1 MKKIL
6 GAGILFVLT
15 LTVGA
20 VLIGAVSPLKTRALP
35 PLPPRPTPQPTPT
48 SMPDTIPSSNGSP
61 DGGLITLYVRADPE
75 VMREIGHWRNIWT
88 EVQWQ
93 DGLRNWHDVSGWRGV
108 LDRFSGGLGRK
119 TWWVAKGHLGAGPF
133 RWVIYDGRGGDPL
146 AYSEPFYL
154 PSHPGRIVA
163 VEVTIVPQPGD

>member
-20 VLIGAVSPLKTRALP
+20 VLIGAISPLKSRALP
-35 PLPPRPTPQPTPT
+35 PLPPRPTPEKTPT
-48 SMPDTIPSSNGSP
+48 SVPDIPSSNGSP
-61 DGGLITLYVRADPE
+61 SDGGLITLYVHAGPE
-75 VMREIGHWRNIWT
+75 VMREIGHWQTIWT

-93 DGLRNWHDVSGWRGV
+93 DGLRNWHDVSGWRGI
-108 LDRFSGGLGRK
+108 LDRFSDGLGRK
-119 TWWVAKGHLGAGPF
+119 TWWVADGHLGAGPF
-133 RWVIYDGRGGDPL
+133 RWVVYQERGGEPL

-154 PSHPGRIVA
+154 PSHPGRIVT
-163 VEVTIVPQPGD
+163 VEVSLASQ